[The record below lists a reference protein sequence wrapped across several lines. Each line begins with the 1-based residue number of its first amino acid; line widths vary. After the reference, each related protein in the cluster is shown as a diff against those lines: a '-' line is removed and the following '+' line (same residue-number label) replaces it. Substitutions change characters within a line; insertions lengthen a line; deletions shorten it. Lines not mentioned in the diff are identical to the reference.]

1 MIYASRNTR
10 ALKERGGIEHGPG
23 HYPVLVVLHLLWL
36 VAMAIGIARRP
47 ALHWFPLVVFA
58 LLQAM
63 RIWVVATL
71 GRFWTTR
78 IITVPGE
85 PLVHRGPYRYFR
97 HPNYLVVIGEM
108 ATLPVVFGQIANAA
122 IFSVLNLAV
131 LGWRMRVEDRALAP
145 RRAV

>member
-1 MIYASRNTR
+1 
-10 ALKERGGIEHGPG
+10 
-23 HYPVLVVLHLLWL
+23 
-36 VAMAIGIARRP
+36 
-47 ALHWFPLVVFA
+47 
-58 LLQAM
+58 M
-63 RIWVVATL
+63 RIWVLVTL

-85 PLVHRGPYRYFR
+85 PLVHRGPYRYVR

-108 ATLPVVFGQIANAA
+108 ATLPLVFGQIATAA

-131 LGWRMRVEDRALAP
+131 LGWRISVENAALQP